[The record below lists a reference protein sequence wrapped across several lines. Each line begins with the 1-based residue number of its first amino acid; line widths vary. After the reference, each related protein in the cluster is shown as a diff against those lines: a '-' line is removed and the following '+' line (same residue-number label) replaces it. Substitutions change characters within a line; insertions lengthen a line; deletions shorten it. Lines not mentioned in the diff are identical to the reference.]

1 MNIEAKNLSKWYG
14 QVIGVNNL
22 EFTIEPGVTGYLGPN
37 GAGKTTLLRLF
48 TGQLKPSK
56 GSLFIDGEKVWNN
69 HEILNKI
76 GYCPELDNFW
86 DYLTGFEFVL
96 ATLRMHGFSTSE
108 ANKKAKD
115 AVVTMNMEEFQN
127 KKIGSYS
134 KGMRQRIKMAQ
145 AIAHNP
151 LLLFLDEPLNG
162 MDPLGR
168 RSTIDLIK
176 EFGEQGKTVI
186 VSSHILHEV
195 EEMTDTILLINHG
208 RLLAEG
214 NIYEIRELIDTHP
227 LQVTI
232 ICDKVNILTSKLLEF
247 DDVKSVQLHREENQ
261 ITIETLSPEK
271 FHKRLPMLALDNNIK
286 IKSLWS
292 PDENLEAVFD
302 YLVR

>member
-14 QVIGVNNL
+14 QVVGVNNL
-22 EFTIEPGVTGYLGPN
+22 EFTIQSGVTGFLGPN
-37 GAGKTTLLRLF
+37 GAGKTTLLRLL

-56 GSLFIDGEKVWNN
+56 GNLLINGNPVWNN
-69 HEILNKI
+69 YQVLQNV

-86 DYLTGFEFVL
+86 DYLTGFEFVR
-96 ATLRMHGFSTSE
+96 ATLCMHGFSLSE
-108 ANKKAKD
+108 ADIKAEE
-115 AVVTMNMEEFQN
+115 AIHVMNMEKFQN

-151 LLLFLDEPLNG
+151 PLLFLDEPLNG

-176 EFGEQGKTVI
+176 EFGEQDKTVI
-186 VSSHILHEV
+186 VSSHVLHEV
-195 EEMTDTILLINHG
+195 EEMTDTILLVNHG

-214 NIYEIRELIDTHP
+214 NIYEIRELIDNHP

-232 ICDKVNILTSKLLEF
+232 ISNKVNILTSKLLEF
-247 DDVKSVQLHREENQ
+247 EDVKSVQLNREENQ

-271 FHKRLPMLALDNNIK
+271 FHKRLPELALDNNIK

-292 PDENLEAVFD
+292 PDENLESVFD

>member
-1 MNIEAKNLSKWYG
+1 MKITAKNLSKWYG
-14 QVIGVNNL
+14 QVVGVNNL
-22 EFTIEPGVTGYLGPN
+22 KFTIKPGVTGFLGPN
-37 GAGKTTLLRLF
+37 GAGKTTLLRLL

-56 GSLFIDGEKVWNN
+56 GSLLINGETIWNN
-69 HEILNKI
+69 YQILNEV
-76 GYCPELDNFW
+76 GYCPELDDFW
-86 DYLTGFEFVL
+86 DYLTGIEFVT
-96 ATLRMHGFSTSE
+96 ATLRMQDYSSSDAKNKAGE
-108 ANKKAKD
+108 AIT
-115 AVVTMNMEEFQN
+115 TMNMEEFQN

-145 AIAHNP
+145 AIAHEP
-151 LLLFLDEPLNG
+151 RLLFLDEPLNG

-168 RSTIDLIK
+168 RETINLIK
-176 EFGEQGKTVI
+176 EYGEKGKTVI
-186 VSSHILHEV
+186 VSSHVLHEV
-195 EEMTDTILLINHG
+195 EEMTDTILLVNHG

-232 ICDKVNILTSKLLEF
+232 ICDNVHILTSKLLEF
-247 DDVKSVQLHREENQ
+247 EDVKSVQLNREEHQ

-271 FHKRLPMLALDNNIK
+271 FHQRLPKLALNNKIK

>member
-1 MNIEAKNLSKWYG
+1 MKILAKNLSKWYG
-14 QVIGVNNL
+14 PIVGVNNL
-22 EFTIEPGVTGYLGPN
+22 EFTITSGVTGFLGPN
-37 GAGKTTLLRLF
+37 GAGKTTLLRLL

-56 GSLFIDGEKVWNN
+56 GSLFINGQKIWNN
-69 HEILNKI
+69 HVILEEV
-76 GYCPELDNFW
+76 GYCTELDNFW
-86 DYLTGFEFVL
+86 DYLTGFEFVT
-96 ATLRMHGFSTSE
+96 AMLRLHGFSLSE
-108 ANKKAKD
+108 AKKKARE
-115 AVVTMNMEEFQN
+115 AVETMNMQEFQN
-127 KKIGSYS
+127 KRIGSYS

-145 AIAHNP
+145 AIAHDP
-151 LLLFLDEPLNG
+151 QLLFLDEPLNG

-176 EFGEQGKTVI
+176 RFGEQGKTVI
-186 VSSHILHEV
+186 VSSHVLHEV

-247 DDVKSVQLHREENQ
+247 EDVKSVQLNREENQ
-261 ITIETLSPEK
+261 ITIETISPEK
-271 FHKRLPMLALDNNIK
+271 FHQRLPRLALENSIK
-286 IKSLWS
+286 IQSLWS